1 MKQKLKRL
9 FWKYFDY
16 DIVRTVYD
24 NDGKGHRKARHI
36 RKYKLRKR
44 GKLWS

>member
-1 MKQKLKRL
+1 MTDKFKRL
-9 FWKYFDY
+9 FWKFFDY

-24 NDGKGHRKARHI
+24 NDGHGHYKVRHI

-44 GKLWS
+44 KRK